1 MNSSTVSSQ
10 QNPLFNDPLVQAEIE
25 KWKKFG
31 YLVAESYDEQK
42 KEQEKLK
49 NEREKDKKIIS
60 ALKD

>member
-1 MNSSTVSSQ
+1 
-10 QNPLFNDPLVQAEIE
+10 LVQAEIE